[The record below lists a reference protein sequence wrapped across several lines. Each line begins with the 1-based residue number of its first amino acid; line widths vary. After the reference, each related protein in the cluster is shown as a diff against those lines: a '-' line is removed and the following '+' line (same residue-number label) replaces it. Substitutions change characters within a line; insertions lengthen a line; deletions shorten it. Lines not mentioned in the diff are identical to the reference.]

1 MRLLFAILFAAAPL
15 LAQKLDPVQWR
26 AEAPLGAAPGSTVL
40 IKVNAT
46 IEPGWHLYSFTTPR
60 PSIPTTFT
68 LADNPI
74 FATADAYQM
83 KPALKVDPNGA
94 QAEQFT
100 DNAEFY
106 LKAALKPD
114 APMGVATVTVQIR
127 YAACDDKQCLPPKKK
142 TAEFTLNV
150 AAGTPASPTD
160 PPAGYTAGTGR
171 TEIGRTETGAAE
183 KTPEKP
189 TEKPLQA
196 PAAPEGLAQFLLVAF
211 GFGLATIFTPCV
223 FPMIPITM
231 SFFLNQPQS
240 TRAQQVKQAVIF
252 CLGIIVLFTGMGLTI
267 TALLG
272 SSGVKQFAS
281 NPWINGFIGLI
292 FLALGLS
299 LLGAFELTLPSGL
312 LTKLNAASS
321 GGGTL
326 STLLMGLTFA
336 LTSFACVGPFMGAIL
351 AASVTGDKLQPTLGM
366 ASFATGL
373 ASPFFLLALFP
384 SVLAKMPRAGAWMVR
399 IKVVFGF
406 VVLALMFKYLS
417 NIDVV
422 LQLNL
427 LPRERFLAIWF
438 VLFALPG
445 LYLLGF
451 LRMEG
456 INKDE
461 EVSVPRLLAG
471 IVFLAFSFNLLPGM
485 FGANLGELESYV
497 PIAKETAGG
506 GSSASSGLTWMKN
519 DLAGALAKAKAE
531 NKVVFVNFTGYA
543 CTNCHWMK
551 ANMFTRPDVNAAMR
565 EMVLVDLYTDGT
577 TPEDEANQK
586 LQESKFQTVAIPY
599 YLIMNSDEKVLA
611 AYPGLTKD
619 PATWLKFLSAGKS

>member
-1 MRLLFAILFAAAPL
+1 MSALVLSIAFAF
-15 LAQKLDPVQWR
+15 AQKLDPVQWK
-26 AEAPLGAAPGSTVL
+26 AEAPLAAAPGSTVL
-40 IKVNAT
+40 IKVTAT
-46 IEPGWHLYSFTTPR
+46 IEPGWHLYSLTTPK
-60 PSIPTTFT
+60 PSIPTTLK
-68 LADNPI
+68 LAENAI
-74 FATADAYQM
+74 FATADPFQL
-83 KPALKVDPNGA
+83 KPALKVEPNGA

-100 DNAEFY
+100 DQAVFY
-106 LKAALKPD
+106 LKAALKAD
-114 APMGVATVTVQIR
+114 APAGVATVAVQVR

-142 TAEFTLNV
+142 SAEFSLNV
-150 AAGTPASPTD
+150 AAGAAASPAE
-160 PPAGYTAGTGR
+160 PPAGYTAGVGR
-171 TEIGRTETGAAE
+171 TEIAE
-183 KTPEKP
+183 DKPLEKP
-189 TEKPLQA
+189 VA
-196 PAAPEGLAQFLLVAF
+196 PAAEGLAQFLLVAF

-240 TRAQQVKQAVIF
+240 TRAQQVRQAFIF
-252 CLGIIVLFTGMGLTI
+252 CLGIVFLFTAMGLTI

-272 SSGVKQFAS
+272 SSGVKQFAA

-321 GGGTL
+321 GGSTI

-351 AASVTGDKLQPTLGM
+351 AASVTGGKLQPTLGM
-366 ASFATGL
+366 ASFASGL

-384 SVLAKMPRAGAWMVR
+384 GAMAKMPRAGAWMVR

-461 EVSVPRLLAG
+461 DVSIPRLLAG
-471 IVFLAFSFNLLPGM
+471 IVFLVFSFGLLPGM
-485 FGANLGELESYV
+485 FGGNLGELESYV
-497 PIAKETAGG
+497 PLAKETAGG
-506 GSSASSGLTWMKN
+506 SASASGLTWMKN

-531 NKVVFVNFTGYA
+531 NKSVFVNFTGYA

-565 EMVLVDLYTDGT
+565 EMVLVELYTDGT

-586 LQESKFQTVAIPY
+586 LQETKFQTVAIPY
-599 YLIMNSDEKVLA
+599 YLIMNADEKVLA

-619 PATWLKFLSAGKS
+619 PATWLKFLSAGKVSPIR

>member
-1 MRLLFAILFAAAPL
+1 MLPRLFFAFLLSIAFAS
-15 LAQKLDPVQWR
+15 AQKLDPVQWK
-26 AEAPLGAAPGSTVL
+26 AEAPLAAAPGSTVL
-40 IKVNAT
+40 IKVTAT
-46 IEPGWHLYSFTTPR
+46 IEPGWHLYSLTTPK
-60 PSIPTTFT
+60 PSIPTTLK
-68 LADNPI
+68 LAENAV
-74 FATADAYQM
+74 FATADPFQL

-100 DNAEFY
+100 DHADFY
-106 LKAALKPD
+106 LKATLKPD
-114 APMGVATVTVQIR
+114 APPGVATVAVQVR

-150 AAGTPASPTD
+150 AAGAGASPAE
-160 PPAGYTAGTGR
+160 PPPGYTAGVGR
-171 TEIGRTETGAAE
+171 TEIAE
-183 KTPEKP
+183 DKPVEKP
-189 TEKPLQA
+189 VA
-196 PAAPEGLAQFLLVAF
+196 PAAEGLAQFLLVAF

-240 TRAQQVKQAVIF
+240 TRAQQVRQAFIF
-252 CLGIIVLFTGMGLTI
+252 CLGIVFLFTAMGLTI

-321 GGGTL
+321 GGSTI
-326 STLLMGLTFA
+326 STLLMGLTFS

-351 AASVTGDKLQPTLGM
+351 AASVTGNKLQPTLGM
-366 ASFATGL
+366 ASFASGL

-384 SVLAKMPRAGAWMVR
+384 GVMAKMPRAGAWMVR

-422 LQLNL
+422 LQLDL

-456 INKDE
+456 ISKDE
-461 EVSVPRLLAG
+461 DVNIPRLLAG
-471 IVFLAFSFNLLPGM
+471 IAFLVFSFALLPGM
-485 FGANLGELESYV
+485 FGGNLGELESYV
-497 PIAKETAGG
+497 PLAKETAGG
-506 GSSASSGLTWMKN
+506 GSASASGLTWMKN

-531 NKVVFVNFTGYA
+531 NKSVFVNFTGYA

-565 EMVLVDLYTDGT
+565 QMVLVELYTDGT

-586 LQESKFQTVAIPY
+586 LQETKFQTVAIPY
-599 YLIMNSDEKVLA
+599 YLIMNAEGKVLA
-611 AYPGLTKD
+611 TYPGLTKD
-619 PATWLKFLSAGKS
+619 PATWLKFLSAGKV

>member
-1 MRLLFAILFAAAPL
+1 MLPRLLSALVLSIAFAF
-15 LAQKLDPVQWR
+15 AQKLDPVQWK
-26 AEAPLGAAPGSTVL
+26 AEAPLAAAPGSTVL
-40 IKVNAT
+40 IKVTAT
-46 IEPGWHLYSFTTPR
+46 IEPGWHLYSLTTPK
-60 PSIPTTFT
+60 PSIPTTLK
-68 LADNPI
+68 LAENAV
-74 FATADAYQM
+74 FATADPFQL

-100 DNAEFY
+100 DRADFY
-106 LKAALKPD
+106 LKATLRPD
-114 APMGVATVTVQIR
+114 APAGVATVAVQVR

-150 AAGTPASPTD
+150 AAGAAISASE
-160 PPAGYTAGTGR
+160 PPAGYTAGVGR
-171 TEIGRTETGAAE
+171 TEIAE
-183 KTPEKP
+183 EKP
-189 TEKPLQA
+189 IVPA
-196 PAAPEGLAQFLLVAF
+196 PAPAPEGLAQFLLVAF

-240 TRAQQVKQAVIF
+240 TRAQQVRQAFIF
-252 CLGIIVLFTGMGLTI
+252 CLGIVFLFTAMGLTI

-321 GGGTL
+321 GGSTI

-351 AASVTGDKLQPTLGM
+351 AASVTGNKLQPTLGM
-366 ASFATGL
+366 ASFASGL

-384 SVLAKMPRAGAWMVR
+384 GVMAKMPRAGAWMVR

-422 LQLNL
+422 LQLDL

-456 INKDE
+456 ISKDE
-461 EVSVPRLLAG
+461 DVNIPRLLVG
-471 IVFLAFSFNLLPGM
+471 IVFLVFSFGLLPGM
-485 FGANLGELESYV
+485 FGGNLGELESYV
-497 PIAKETAGG
+497 PLAKETARG
-506 GSSASSGLTWMKN
+506 GSASASGLTWMKN

-531 NKVVFVNFTGYA
+531 NKSVFVNFTGYA

-565 EMVLVDLYTDGT
+565 EMVLVELYTDGT

-586 LQESKFQTVAIPY
+586 LHETKFQTVAIPY
-599 YLIMNSDEKVLA
+599 YLIMNAEGKVLA
-611 AYPGLTKD
+611 SYPGLTQD
-619 PATWLKFLSAGKS
+619 PATWLKFLSAGKVSPIR

>member
-1 MRLLFAILFAAAPL
+1 MLPRLLSALVLSIAFAF
-15 LAQKLDPVQWR
+15 AQKLDPVQWK
-26 AEAPLGAAPGSTVL
+26 AEAPLAAAPGSTVL
-40 IKVNAT
+40 IKVTAT
-46 IEPGWHLYSFTTPR
+46 IEPGWHLYSLTTPK
-60 PSIPTTFT
+60 PSIPTTLK
-68 LADNPI
+68 LAENAV
-74 FATADAYQM
+74 FATADPFQM

-100 DNAEFY
+100 DRAEFY
-106 LKAALKPD
+106 LKATLKPD
-114 APMGVATVTVQIR
+114 APAGVATVAVQVR

-150 AAGTPASPTD
+150 AAGAAISASE
-160 PPAGYTAGTGR
+160 PPAGYTAGVGR
-171 TEIGRTETGAAE
+171 TEIAE
-183 KTPEKP
+183 EKP
-189 TEKPLQA
+189 IVPA
-196 PAAPEGLAQFLLVAF
+196 PAPAPEGLAQFLLVAF

-240 TRAQQVKQAVIF
+240 TRAQQVRQAFIF
-252 CLGIIVLFTGMGLTI
+252 CLGIVFLFTAMGLTI

-321 GGGTL
+321 GGSTI
-326 STLLMGLTFA
+326 STLLMGLTFS

-351 AASVTGDKLQPTLGM
+351 AARVTGNKLQPTLGM
-366 ASFATGL
+366 ASFASGL

-384 SVLAKMPRAGAWMVR
+384 GVMAKMPRAGAWMVR

-422 LQLNL
+422 LQLDL

-456 INKDE
+456 ISKDE
-461 EVSVPRLLAG
+461 DVNIPRLLVG
-471 IVFLAFSFNLLPGM
+471 IFFLVFSFGLLPGM
-485 FGANLGELESYV
+485 FGGNLGELESYV
-497 PIAKETAGG
+497 PLAKETARG
-506 GSSASSGLTWMKN
+506 GSASASGLTWMKN

-531 NKVVFVNFTGYA
+531 NKSVFVNFTGYA

-565 EMVLVDLYTDGT
+565 EMVLVELYTDGT

-586 LQESKFQTVAIPY
+586 LQETKFQTVAIPY
-599 YLIMNSDEKVLA
+599 YLIMNAEGKVLA
-611 AYPGLTKD
+611 SYPGLTKD
-619 PATWLKFLSAGKS
+619 PTTWLKFLSAGKVSPIR

>member
-1 MRLLFAILFAAAPL
+1 MLPRLFSALVLSTALAF
-15 LAQKLDPVQWR
+15 AQKLDPVQWK
-26 AEAPLGAAPGSTVL
+26 AEAPLAAAPGSTLL
-40 IKVNAT
+40 IKVTAT
-46 IEPGWHLYSFTTPR
+46 IEPGWHLYSMTTPK
-60 PSIPTTFT
+60 PSIPTTVT
-68 LADNPI
+68 LAGNPV
-74 FATADAYQM
+74 FASADPFQL

-94 QAEQFT
+94 QAEQYS
-100 DNAEFY
+100 DRAEFY

-114 APMGVATVTVQIR
+114 APAGVATVTVQIR
-127 YAACDDKQCLPPKKK
+127 YAACDDKQCLPPKRK
-142 TAEFTLNV
+142 TAEFSLNV
-150 AAGTPASPTD
+150 QAGAAASPSE
-160 PPAGYTAGTGR
+160 PPPGFTAGVGR
-171 TEIGRTETGAAE
+171 TEIGV
-183 KTPEKP
+183 TPATDKQP
-189 TEKPLQA
+189 
-196 PAAPEGLAQFLLVAF
+196 PAAPGSEGLAQFLLVAF

-240 TRAQQVKQAVIF
+240 TRANQVKQAIIF
-252 CLGIIVLFTGMGLTI
+252 CLGIIVLFTGLGLAI

-321 GGGTL
+321 GGGTI

-351 AASVTGDKLQPTLGM
+351 AASVTGNKLQPTLGM
-366 ASFATGL
+366 ASFASGL

-384 SVLAKMPRAGAWMVR
+384 SVLSKMPRAGSWMVR

-445 LYLLGF
+445 FYLLGF

-461 EVSVPRLLAG
+461 EVSIPRLLAG
-471 IVFLAFSFNLLPGM
+471 IVFLVFSFNLLPGM
-485 FGANLGELESYV
+485 FGGNLGELESYV
-497 PIAKETAGG
+497 PLAKETAAGG
-506 GSSASSGLTWMKN
+506 TASSSGLVWMKN
-519 DLAGALAKAKAE
+519 DLAGALAKARAE
-531 NKVVFVNFTGYA
+531 NKAVFVNFTGYA

-551 ANMFTRPDVNAAMR
+551 ANMFTRPEVNAAMR
-565 EMVLVDLYTDGT
+565 EMVLVELYTDGT
-577 TPEDEANQK
+577 TAEDEANQK
-586 LQESKFQTVAIPY
+586 LQETKFQTVAIPY
-599 YLIMNSDEKVLA
+599 YLILNADEKVLA

-619 PATWLKFLSAGKS
+619 PATWLKFLAARQL

>member
-1 MRLLFAILFAAAPL
+1 MRLLSAVL
-15 LAQKLDPVQWR
+15 LASVALSAQKLDPVQWK
-26 AEAPLGAAPGSTVL
+26 AEAPLAAAPGSTVL
-40 IKVNAT
+40 IKVTAT
-46 IEPGWHLYSFTTPR
+46 IEPGWHLYSLTTPR
-60 PSIPTTFT
+60 PSIPTTLTF
-68 LADNPI
+68 ADNPV
-74 FATADAYQM
+74 FANADAFQL
-83 KPALKVDPNGA
+83 KPDLKVDPNGA
-94 QAEQFT
+94 RAEQFT
-100 DNAEFY
+100 DRADFY
-106 LKAALKPD
+106 LKATLKPD
-114 APMGVATVTVQIR
+114 APAGVATVAVQVR

-142 TAEFTLNV
+142 TAEFSLNV
-150 AAGTPASPTD
+150 AVGTPASPSD

-171 TEIGRTETGAAE
+171 TELTAPAE
-183 KTPEKP
+183 KPAEKP
-189 TEKPLQA
+189 TEKPAEKDMPQ
-196 PAAPEGLAQFLLVAF
+196 GLAQFLLVAF

-240 TRAQQVKQAVIF
+240 TRAQQVKQAIIF
-252 CLGIIVLFTGMGLTI
+252 CLGIVVLFTGLGLAI

-312 LTKLNAASS
+312 LTKLNSASS

-366 ASFATGL
+366 ASFASGL
-373 ASPFFLLALFP
+373 ASPFFFLALFP
-384 SVLAKMPRAGAWMVR
+384 GVLAKMPRAGAWMVR

-461 EVSVPRLLAG
+461 EVGIPRLLAG
-471 IVFLAFSFNLLPGM
+471 IVFLVFSFNLLPGM
-485 FGANLGELESYV
+485 FGGNLGDLESYV
-497 PIAKETAGG
+497 PLAKESAGSG
-506 GSSASSGLTWMKN
+506 SASASGLTWMKN

-531 NKVVFVNFTGYA
+531 NKAVFVNFTGYA

-565 EMVLVDLYTDGT
+565 EMVLVELYTDGT
-577 TPEDEANQK
+577 TAEDEANQK
-586 LQESKFQTVAIPY
+586 LQETKYQTVAIPY
-599 YLIMNSDEKVLA
+599 YLILNAEEKVLA

-619 PATWLKFLSAGKS
+619 PAAWLKFLSAGKI

>member
-1 MRLLFAILFAAAPL
+1 MLPRLFSVVL
-15 LAQKLDPVQWR
+15 LTCALAFAQKLDPVLWK
-26 AEAPLGAAPGSTVL
+26 AEAQPTAAAPGGTVL
-40 IKVNAT
+40 IKLTAT
-46 IEPGWHLYSFTTPR
+46 IEPGWHLYSLTTPR
-60 PSIPTTFT
+60 PSIPTTVK
-68 LADNPI
+68 LADNAV
-74 FATADAYQM
+74 FASADAYQL
-83 KPALKVDPNGA
+83 KPAIKVDPNGA
-94 QAEQFT
+94 QAEQFVSE
-100 DNAEFY
+100 AVLY

-114 APMGVATVTVQIR
+114 APAGPATIDVQIR
-127 YAACDDKQCLPPKKK
+127 YAACDDKQCLPPKRK
-142 TAEFTLNV
+142 TAAFTINV
-150 AAGTPASPTD
+150 DPAIKAAAPAL
-160 PPAGYTAGTGR
+160 PAGYTLGTKR
-171 TEIGRTETGAAE
+171 TEIVAD
-183 KTPEKP
+183 TPVAP
-189 TEKPLQA
+189 PAT
-196 PAAPEGLAQFLLVAF
+196 PAAQGLAQFLLVAF

-240 TRAQQVKQAVIF
+240 TRAGQVRQAFVF
-252 CLGIIVLFTGMGLTI
+252 CLGIIVLFTGLGFAI
-267 TALLG
+267 TAALG
-272 SSGVKQFAS
+272 SSGVIQIAS

-299 LLGAFELTLPSGL
+299 LLGAFELTLPSGF

-321 GGGTL
+321 GGGTI

-351 AASVTGDKLQPTLGM
+351 AASVTGDRLQPTLGM
-366 ASFATGL
+366 ASFASGL
-373 ASPFFLLALFP
+373 ALPFFLIALFP
-384 SVLAKMPRAGAWMVR
+384 SVLARMPRAGAWMVR

-406 VVLALMFKYLS
+406 VVLALMFKYLA

-461 EVSVPRLLAG
+461 DLTVPRLLSG
-471 IVFLAFSFNLLPGM
+471 IVFLVFSFSLLPGM
-485 FGANLGELESYV
+485 LGANLGELESYI
-497 PIAKETAGG
+497 PLAKETAGNP
-506 GSSASSGLTWMKN
+506 ASSGLTWMKN

-531 NKVVFVNFTGYA
+531 NKSVFVNFTGYA

-565 EMVLVDLYTDGT
+565 EMVLVELYTDGT
-577 TPEDEANQK
+577 TPTDEANQK

-619 PATWLKFLSAGKS
+619 PATWLKFLAAGKV

>member
-1 MRLLFAILFAAAPL
+1 MLPRLLSALVLSIAFAI
-15 LAQKLDPVQWR
+15 AQKLDPVQWK
-26 AEAPLGAAPGSTVL
+26 AEAPLAAAPGSTVL
-40 IKVNAT
+40 IKVTAT
-46 IEPGWHLYSFTTPR
+46 IEPGWHLYSLTTPK
-60 PSIPTTFT
+60 PSIPTTLK
-68 LADNPI
+68 LAENAV
-74 FATADAYQM
+74 FATVDPFQL

-100 DNAEFY
+100 VQADFY
-106 LKAALKPD
+106 LKATLKPD
-114 APMGVATVTVQIR
+114 APPGVATVAVQVR

-150 AAGTPASPTD
+150 AAGAAASPAE
-160 PPAGYTAGTGR
+160 PPAGYTAGVGR
-171 TEIGRTETGAAE
+171 TEIAE
-183 KTPEKP
+183 DKPIEKP
-189 TEKPLQA
+189 VA
-196 PAAPEGLAQFLLVAF
+196 PAAEGLAQFLLVAF

-240 TRAQQVKQAVIF
+240 TRAQQVRQAFIF
-252 CLGIIVLFTGMGLTI
+252 CLGIVFLFTAMGLTI

-321 GGGTL
+321 GGSTI
-326 STLLMGLTFA
+326 STLLMGLTFS

-366 ASFATGL
+366 ASFASGL

-384 SVLAKMPRAGAWMVR
+384 GVMAKMPRAGAWMVR

-422 LQLNL
+422 LHLDL

-456 INKDE
+456 ISKDE
-461 EVSVPRLLAG
+461 DVSIPRLLAG
-471 IVFLAFSFNLLPGM
+471 IAFLVFSFALLPGM
-485 FGANLGELESYV
+485 FGGNLGELESYV
-497 PIAKETAGG
+497 PMAKETAGG
-506 GSSASSGLTWMKN
+506 GSASASGLSWMKN

-531 NKVVFVNFTGYA
+531 NKSVFVNFTGYA

-565 EMVLVDLYTDGT
+565 QMVLVELYTDGT

-586 LQESKFQTVAIPY
+586 LQETKFQTVAIPF
-599 YLIMNSDEKVLA
+599 YLIMNAEEKVLA
-611 AYPGLTKD
+611 TYPGLTKD
-619 PATWLKFLSAGKS
+619 PATWLKFLSAGKV

>member
-1 MRLLFAILFAAAPL
+1 M
-15 LAQKLDPVQWR
+15 
-26 AEAPLGAAPGSTVL
+26 
-40 IKVNAT
+40 
-46 IEPGWHLYSFTTPR
+46 
-60 PSIPTTFT
+60 
-68 LADNPI
+68 
-74 FATADAYQM
+74 
-83 KPALKVDPNGA
+83 
-94 QAEQFT
+94 
-100 DNAEFY
+100 
-106 LKAALKPD
+106 
-114 APMGVATVTVQIR
+114 
-127 YAACDDKQCLPPKKK
+127 
-142 TAEFTLNV
+142 
-150 AAGTPASPTD
+150 
-160 PPAGYTAGTGR
+160 
-171 TEIGRTETGAAE
+171 
-183 KTPEKP
+183 
-189 TEKPLQA
+189 
-196 PAAPEGLAQFLLVAF
+196 GLA
-211 GFGLATIFTPCV
+211 
-223 FPMIPITM
+223 
-231 SFFLNQPQS
+231 
-240 TRAQQVKQAVIF
+240 
-252 CLGIIVLFTGMGLTI
+252 I

-292 FLALGLS
+292 FLALALS

-321 GGGTL
+321 GGSTI
-326 STLLMGLTFA
+326 STLLMGLTFS

-366 ASFATGL
+366 ASFASGL

-384 SVLAKMPRAGAWMVR
+384 GAMAKMPRAGAWMVR

-456 INKDE
+456 ISKDE
-461 EVSVPRLLAG
+461 DVTTPRLLAG
-471 IVFLAFSFNLLPGM
+471 IVFLVFSFALLPGM
-485 FGANLGELESYV
+485 FGGNLGELESYV
-497 PIAKETAGG
+497 PLAKETAGG
-506 GSSASSGLTWMKN
+506 GSANSTGLTWMKN

-531 NKVVFVNFTGYA
+531 NKSVFVNFTGYA

-565 EMVLVDLYTDGT
+565 EMVLVELYTDGT

-586 LQESKFQTVAIPY
+586 LQETKYQTVAIPY
-599 YLIMNSDEKVLA
+599 YLILNSEEKVLA

-619 PATWLKFLSAGKS
+619 PATWLKFLSAGKV

>member
-1 MRLLFAILFAAAPL
+1 MLPRLFSALVLSTALAF
-15 LAQKLDPVQWR
+15 AQKLDPVQWK
-26 AEAPLGAAPGSTVL
+26 AEAPLAAAPGSTVL
-40 IKVNAT
+40 IKVTAT
-46 IEPGWHLYSFTTPR
+46 IEPGWHLYSLTTPK
-60 PSIPTTFT
+60 PSIPTTLK
-68 LADNPI
+68 LAENAV
-74 FATADAYQM
+74 FATADPFQL

-100 DNAEFY
+100 DQAVFY

-114 APMGVATVTVQIR
+114 APPGVATVAVQVR

-150 AAGTPASPTD
+150 AAGAAASPAE
-160 PPAGYTAGTGR
+160 PPAGYTAGVGR
-171 TEIGRTETGAAE
+171 TEIAEDKPVETPAA
-183 KTPEKP
+183 P
-189 TEKPLQA
+189 
-196 PAAPEGLAQFLLVAF
+196 APEGLAQFLLVAF

-240 TRAQQVKQAVIF
+240 TRAQQVRQAFIF
-252 CLGIIVLFTGMGLTI
+252 CLGIVFLFTAMGLTI

-321 GGGTL
+321 GGSTI
-326 STLLMGLTFA
+326 STLIMGLTFA

-351 AASVTGDKLQPTLGM
+351 AASVTGGKLQPTLGM
-366 ASFATGL
+366 ASFASGL

-384 SVLAKMPRAGAWMVR
+384 GVMAKMPRAGAWMVR

-417 NIDVV
+417 NIDAV

-461 EVSVPRLLAG
+461 DVSIPRLLAG
-471 IVFLAFSFNLLPGM
+471 IVFLVFSFALLPGM
-485 FGANLGELESYV
+485 FGGNLGELESYV
-497 PIAKETAGG
+497 PLAKETAGG
-506 GSSASSGLTWMKN
+506 RASASGLTWMKN
-519 DLAGALAKAKAE
+519 DLAGALDKAKAE
-531 NKVVFVNFTGYA
+531 NKSVFVNFTGYA

-565 EMVLVDLYTDGT
+565 EMVLVELYTDGT

-586 LQESKFQTVAIPY
+586 LQETKFQTVAIPY
-599 YLIMNSDEKVLA
+599 YVIMNAEEKVLA

-619 PATWLKFLSAGKS
+619 PATWLKFLSAGKI